1 MLFLPWAMYFVR
13 ACEVG
18 GVVGSSVC
26 SIVTSVGQLWSRTL
40 WEPCSAVRW
49 CYGGDT
55 HYTNN
60 IAASAPTHAMVMMVS
75 VVSMMASMVY
85 LVGLASV
92 VIFGAWA
99 DEDDYRSAARA
110 DCNLVAVIICFVL
123 ASDA

>member
-1 MLFLPWAMYFVR
+1 MLFLPIAMYFV
-13 ACEVG
+13 G
-18 GVVGSSVC
+18 YSSWPV
-26 SIVTSVGQLWSRTL
+26 IVTSIGMWVVLR
-40 WEPCSAVRW
+40 EPFSAVRW

-60 IAASAPTHAMVMMVS
+60 IAASAPTHAIVMMVS

-85 LVGLASV
+85 LIDEPSLRGSVGLEGEI
-92 VIFGAWA
+92 IFGTWA

-110 DCNLVAVIICFVL
+110 DCNLIAVVICFVL